1 MSMAMSFL
9 IFIRTSLP
17 ISFLLS
23 FFFFLV
29 YFYSSNYVVV
39 LFIYKN
45 FGGLNQ
51 WKDLAVYLYYC
62 FFIFIFMDSISMK
75 LFLLVSWNNYFC
87 WSITFWLPS
96 RELNLLLPAG
106 PLILMGGCSAESGYE
121 WLITKLPCPPSM
133 GSSWKVIWKLP
144 LLRVINQIHLHIL

>member
-51 WKDLAVYLYYC
+51 WKDLAVYLYYLAVYLYYC
-62 FFIFIFMDSISMK
+62 FLSLFLWIQYAMK
-75 LFLLVSWNNYFC
+75 LFLLVLETIIF
-87 WSITFWLPS
+87 
-96 RELNLLLPAG
+96 AG
-106 PLILMGGCSAESGYE
+106 QSLFDYHP
-121 WLITKLPCPPSM
+121 
-133 GSSWKVIWKLP
+133 GS
-144 LLRVINQIHLHIL
+144 